1 MTADVSTES
10 LDILETLRRVARKEF
25 DKKQRLGLYAVVW
38 QNDKVVRL
46 GPDAL
51 RKLLD
56 AWNENSHA

>member
-1 MTADVSTES
+1 MAADVTTDS
-10 LDILETLRRVARKEF
+10 LAILETLHRVAHKEF
-25 DKKQRLGLYAVVW
+25 DKKQRLGQYAVVW

-56 AWNENSHA
+56 TRDKTSHA